1 MKKTLGVITDR
12 TMRKRRRVLHEKE
25 ELVECE
31 KKILVEREKKI
42 IESEFDVGFYLEQN
56 QDVAHAG
63 VEPIE
68 HFIRFGWREGR
79 DPSATFNVNEY
90 LSNKVDVKESGINP
104 LVHHVLAHDE
114 ARRMAKS
121 VKAEQREE
129 SDKNIVLHNYE
140 HMNPE
145 MSGLGAEK
153 PSDGEVASD
162 EGVQNDGENDK
173 LTLPL
178 EIEKRLI
185 ESEFDTQFYLER
197 NGDVADSDFEP
208 IEHFILFGWRE
219 GRDPSSSFNVQKY
232 LSENPG
238 VEEGGVSPLLHYI
251 LAKVS
256 GSKTSAKEYDS
267 KTSAKEYERENR
279 WSSINAAIESRFSNG
294 VLAEALER
302 AVEIEP
308 MVALPVKVPGIRHPT
323 DLKPI
328 LTECAAVCRKK
339 FANAQYDAILVVPH
353 CRMSGGAKLAGNTG
367 KALCD
372 KYGAERVLVL
382 YTDRDE
388 FEHPE
393 WYPDGA
399 EIFSFHHLAKNL
411 DAQSKFMLLLD
422 IFRGIGPKVIINM
435 NSRLMWDC
443 LRDYGRQLSNE
454 FKIVSYLFCWE
465 ENKEGVKIGY
475 PIQWLRYCI
484 DYHDLILTDTE
495 FLAEHIRSRFGLY
508 GDRNRVQ
515 AIHTTIEYQPDVI
528 TWNPDVVEP
537 AEIDKERKVALWC
550 GRFDRQKRLDVL
562 IEIAKRLPDVD
573 FVLYGKVVLENSL
586 PGKKYI
592 PNNIYLNG
600 EYKKLQHILGTKYDV
615 FVYTSQWDGLPNILL
630 EIAETG
636 IPIIAPDVG
645 GVGEL
650 IDNTT
655 GVFVEDYEDVDAY
668 VEGIEQILS
677 NPDEALQRSVNLKN
691 RVANNFCLE
700 KFSKKIGSALNDF

>member
-1 MKKTLGVITDR
+1 MKKTLGVIIDR

-25 ELVECE
+25 E
-31 KKILVEREKKI
+31 LVEREKKI

-79 DPSATFNVNEY
+79 DPSATFNVKEY

-238 VEEGGVSPLLHYI
+238 LEEGGVSPLLHYV

-256 GSKTSAKEYDS
+256 GSKTSAKEY
-267 KTSAKEYERENR
+267 ERKNR
-279 WSSINAAIESRFSNG
+279 WISINAAIESRFSNG

-308 MVALPVKVPGIRHPT
+308 MVALPVKVPVIHHPL
-323 DLKPI
+323 DLKSR

-411 DAQSKFMLLLD
+411 DAQSNFMLLLD

-443 LRDYGRQLSNE
+443 LSDYGRQLSNE

-475 PIQWLRYCI
+475 PIKWLRYCI

-586 PGKKYI
+586 PEKKYI

-600 EYKKLQHILGTKYDV
+600 EYKKLHHILGTKYDV